1 MSFCVAPADSI
12 EFHWFVP
19 CRKGEILQ
27 SANGDDANIADLQAQ
42 VLAARQRGT
51 EAKSRALEV
60 ALSIMEM
67 TKPFEID

>member
-1 MSFCVAPADSI
+1 
-12 EFHWFVP
+12 
-19 CRKGEILQ
+19 LQ